1 MKKIVFYILISAMLL
16 AGCSQPSNELGNSA
30 STTTTTESVD
40 RSSDLST
47 PSDTTSAD
55 TSSQGQVS
63 EEGSDTTSG
72 VRSGID
78 YESLTPITCDL
89 VSHDIAYYEPEKD
102 RLEQWKLTQ
111 VREYLGG
118 DFQPTYL
125 PEGLQANEAP
135 QFDAFITEVIEGER
149 VWTVAYQGDGSD
161 LRFAQ
166 FGLTYREALDT
177 GKEPSQQHSQ
187 QHSQQPSKQ
196 RSLTIQV
203 AKDRIP
209 VSDLAYFP
217 EGASELSWE
226 GRALRYGS
234 YQTDIAGESTASD
247 EGANLPAKD
256 SEGTSYLVAEWMD
269 HQVGYRLLG
278 QNLSQEEFLKVLA
291 SIPGVDGD

>member
-1 MKKIVFYILISAMLL
+1 MKKIVFYILVSAMLL

-72 VRSGID
+72 VRSGVD
-78 YESLTPITCDL
+78 YESLIPITCEP
-89 VSHDIAYYEPEKD
+89 VPHDIAYYEPDKD

-118 DFQPTYL
+118 DFLPTYL
-125 PEGLQANEAP
+125 PEGLRASEEP
-135 QFDAFITEVIEGER
+135 QFDAFMTEVIEGER
-149 VWTVAYQGDGSD
+149 VWTVAYQGKGSD

-166 FGLTYREALDT
+166 FGLSYREALDT

-187 QHSQQPSKQ
+187 QPSKQ
-196 RSLTIQV
+196 RSLTVQV

-217 EGASELSWE
+217 EGARELTWE

-247 EGANLPAKD
+247 EGANLPTKD

-269 HQVGYRLLG
+269 HQVGYRLIG
-278 QNLSQEEFLKVLA
+278 QNLSQKEFLKALT